1 MTSEKKDF
9 FGPSYLS
16 PNKIQKST
24 RAEGIS
30 RKVLHKA
37 STPRQGDSFHRTLSN
52 EVCGK
57 G

>member
-9 FGPSYLS
+9 FCPSYLS